1 MTLIEE
7 VVDLPAGD
15 AIAPEGRPQ
24 PGRRSAPG
32 SGRFAG
38 NAFWTLAGHVVGK
51 GAGFAFVVLVARALG
66 AAPYGHFNF
75 ALSFAALFQL
85 AWAYVIEL
93 SVMREV
99 AKSEERLSE
108 VFASGLLLRLTF
120 ALGAF
125 GLAVLL
131 APLFVSGGRNLAVV
145 AILGAALCLDE
156 FTTYVGSVYK
166 AFGRV
171 ALHGLAIVANRTLSA
186 ALAVVVLALGGDIVA
201 VSLAYLAGSLGA
213 LVFAC
218 IGLRRYF
225 PPIDLRAIR
234 RPVVREL
241 LADGAPMALAGIFNG
256 ALFRIDIVLL
266 QWIKGPLAGGFYGV
280 AYRFFDS
287 FLFLSWSLC
296 DITLPRIARAGRG
309 RESGEIFQLGIAV
322 MLALFLPLA
331 VLAPFAS
338 EWAVAAVFSASF
350 RPAAAAVPWLAAAGA
365 FYGIAYAGRVSSM
378 ALDHR
383 RNIIRI
389 AALVLAF
396 NVAANLAVIPRYGF
410 RGAAIVSCLSE
421 ALEATLLLGTFIRAN
436 GGLYLRRSFFVPLAA
451 AAATVAVLVGIGARG
466 APAVLVGA
474 PTYGVA
480 LVGALALLAPTDARS
495 VLRMVRSRLGR

>member
-1 MTLIEE
+1 MTVIEA
-7 VVDLPAGD
+7 VAGLSAVDSVEPDRPPRTPPAGG
-15 AIAPEGRPQ
+15 PR
-24 PGRRSAPG
+24 
-32 SGRFAG
+32 RFAG
-38 NAFWTLAGHVVGK
+38 NAFWTLAGHLVGK
-51 GAGFAFVVLVARALG
+51 GAGFAFVVLVARGLG
-66 AAPYGHFNF
+66 ATAYGNFNF
-75 ALSFAALFQL
+75 ALSFVALFQL

-93 SVMREV
+93 AVMREV

-108 VFASGLLLRLTF
+108 VFASGLFLRLTF

-131 APLFVSGGRNLAVV
+131 APLFVSGGRNVTVV
-145 AILGAALCLDE
+145 ALLGAALCLDE

-171 ALHGLAIVANRTLSA
+171 ALHGLAIVANRALSA
-186 ALAVVVLALGGDIVA
+186 VLAVVVLALGGDIVA
-201 VSLAYLAGSLGA
+201 VSVAYLAGSVGA

-225 PPIDLRAIR
+225 PPIDLRAVR

-241 LADGAPMALAGIFNG
+241 LADGAPMAVAGLFNG

-266 QWIKGPLAGGFYGV
+266 QWMKGPLAGGFYGV

-287 FLFLSWSLC
+287 FLFLSWSMC
-296 DITLPRIARAGRG
+296 DVTLPRIARAGRG

-331 VLAPFAS
+331 VLAPFS
-338 EWAVAAVFSASF
+338 SDWAVSAVFSASF

-365 FYGIAYAGRVSSM
+365 FYGIAYAARVSSM
-378 ALDHR
+378 ALNHR

-389 AALVLAF
+389 AALVLAV

-421 ALEATLLLGTFIRAN
+421 ALEAMLLLGTFARAN
-436 GGLYLRRSFFVPLAA
+436 GGLYLRRSFFVPLVAA
-451 AAATVAVLVGIGARG
+451 AVTVFVLLTIGARG
-466 APAVLVGA
+466 ASGVIVGA
-474 PTYGVA
+474 PTYGA
-480 LVGALALLAPTDARS
+480 ALAGAMVFLAPAETRS
-495 VLRMVRSRLGR
+495 ALRLLRSRLGR